1 MRRMTIDDICTQYHL
16 TRLAVMTRLA
26 TAKLYAIGG
35 KYERNAVAAA
45 FAPPEP
51 PPMSDAE
58 AKEELYDWI
67 QNTIRF

>member
-1 MRRMTIDDICTQYHL
+1 MTIDDICKQYHL

-26 TAKLYAIGG
+26 TAKLVAHGG
-35 KYERNAVAAA
+35 TYSRMDVERA

-51 PPMSDAE
+51 PPMTDAE